1 MATAVALSH
10 NVFDGG
16 LFLGVCDKIVPGLL
30 IGALSFGHLPALFV
44 PAGPMTSGISNSAK
58 AKTRQLFAEGKVDFQ
73 TKRNNRL
80 NQEIALLQE
89 ELKEIKELEET
100 KNNLLARMEIIQQL
114 QGQRP
119 QIVHTFHEIATR
131 LPDGIFLTAMKQIGE
146 NQLVLEGRAES
157 NARVSALM
165 RRMDR
170 SDYFKIPKLD
180 VIESDKDDSISTFKL
195 SLVQDRPKNEG
206 EFEDGI

>member
-1 MATAVALSH
+1 MTRINLLPWRETHRIKKNNEFYVVL
-10 NVFDGG
+10 G
-16 LFLGVCDKIVPGLL
+16 LCMSLAACVGFAGFMYADDKV
-30 IGALSFGHLPALFV
+30 SF
-44 PAGPMTSGISNSAK
+44 
-58 AKTRQLFAEGKVDFQ
+58 QLQ
-73 TKRNNRL
+73 RNDRL
-80 NQEIALLQE
+80 NAEIALLQE

-131 LPDGIFLTAMKQIGE
+131 LPDGIFLTSMKQSG
-146 NQLVLEGRAES
+146 NKQLTLEGRAES

-170 SDYFKIPKLD
+170 SEYFTRPRLD

-195 SLVQDRPKNEG
+195 NLVQDRPGLNRES
-206 EFEDGI
+206 EDGV